1 MVPVTGPLIAPDTD
15 RLAAWAVVC
24 GAALGVGLWTLLGR
38 VPRFSRPRLVGR
50 VAPYVADI
58 SEGAR
63 QLLERRT
70 SDPIPVFGEL
80 FAPLLGRLR
89 HLLATVL
96 GGASVIELR
105 LRQSRS
111 TLDVDAYRS
120 QQLSW
125 VIAGMALG
133 LVAAIAAARGQSAPL
148 AAGAV
153 IVVGGGVC
161 GLVLRDWALQRK
173 AAARVAR
180 MTAELPMVLE
190 FLTLSLSAGEGI
202 LDSLR
207 RVSRISRGELARELA
222 GVLGDVNTGLPL
234 AESLSRCA
242 RDIRLPAFTRCVD
255 QITGALERGSPLA
268 EVLRAQAQDA
278 REDTKRTMLEVAG
291 KKEVAMLL
299 PLVFL
304 ILPITILF
312 AIFPGVFV
320 LQVGF

>member
-1 MVPVTGPLIAPDTD
+1 MVPVIPPGGAAAADGL
-15 RLAAWAVVC
+15 LAWAVLC

-58 SEGAR
+58 SDEAR
-63 QLLERRT
+63 QLLETRT
-70 SDPIPVFGEL
+70 SDPVPVFGEL
-80 FAPLLGRLR
+80 LAPMVGRLR
-89 HLLATVL
+89 HLLAALL

-111 TLDVDAYRS
+111 SLDVTGYRS
-120 QQLSW
+120 RQLGW
-125 VIAGMALG
+125 VIGGAAFGVVVA
-133 LVAAIAAARGQSAPL
+133 LVAARSQPAPL
-148 AAGAV
+148 AAGLV
-153 IVVGGGVC
+153 IAALGGVC
-161 GLVLRDWALQRK
+161 GLVLRDWALQRA

-207 RVSRISRGELARELA
+207 RVSRTGRGELAQELA
-222 GVLGDVNTGLPL
+222 GVLAEVNTGLPL
-234 AESLSRCA
+234 GDSLSRCA
-242 RDIRLPAFTRCVD
+242 RDIQLPAFTRCVE
-255 QITGALERGSPLA
+255 QVTGALERGSPLA

-278 REDTKRTMLEVAG
+278 RDDTKRTLLEVAG